1 MSIEEQVRN
10 IVEESIRKEN
20 FYLDEVIYEKEGGN
34 YFLRIVIDKDGIVD
48 VEDTTKIFHIVS
60 KLLDEKDPIKDS
72 YILDVCSKEKG
83 RE

>member
-1 MSIEEQVRN
+1 MKIEEQVRTL
-10 IVEESIRKEN
+10 IEDSITSEN
-20 FYLDEVIYEKEGGN
+20 YRLDEVIYQKEGKS

-48 VEDTTKIFHIVS
+48 VEDTVKVFHIVN
-60 KLLDEKDPIKDS
+60 KLLDEKDPIKDA